1 MCKLCGL
8 VNYLS
13 TQCLSVK
20 QVQWQILTDVS
31 LMIDDG
37 VEGHILVLK
46 VPLRWLNI
54 VCSLVGINEALKA
67 PINHGAMG
75 QCALFT

>member
-1 MCKLCGL
+1 MD
-8 VNYLS
+8 YIYI
-13 TQCLSVK
+13 LSVK
-20 QVQWQILTDVS
+20 CVQWQILTDVI

-46 VPLRWLNI
+46 VPLRGFNI
-54 VCSLVGINEALKA
+54 ICSLVAFNEALKA